1 MTTMTM
7 MPTTAGVRESDLL
20 TEVAALANRA
30 RDLRR
35 IDAVRN
41 HAEIRLVT
49 GDLQAKWVEIRAL
62 RAPPVSEG
70 LAWRSRGGSHR

>member
-1 MTTMTM
+1 MTS
-7 MPTTAGVRESDLL
+7 TTSGVSESDLL
-20 TEVAALANRA
+20 TEVGALANRA

-41 HAEIRLVT
+41 HAEIKLVT

-62 RAPPVSEG
+62 RAPTVGEG
-70 LAWRSRGGSHR
+70 MAWRSRGGSHR